1 MAPSAEPDDKGAFLA
16 VDKAALVSANFL
28 TNSSLLTGAEV
39 LVPKALPADAAVD
52 AVNEDGLATVAVVP
66 ADAAVEEKADVLDAA
81 VVVPV
86 VAGVVANADGLGAAT
101 VPAAEGE
108 AADVEAK
115 AEGLAAVAVEE
126 AAVVVVCAV
135 AAENVVALGTAAATV
150 LCVVA
155 DPKAEGLA
163 AVAPAG
169 AAVVVNA
176 DGLGAE
182 AAVLAVAVVDD
193 KEAGRAAVA
202 LLTDVK
208 GTVFD
213 REDAPNAEV
222 VPEAVPVLPAAEEL
236 PTPKPAGLA
245 ALDDNEEETPAD
257 GVLFRVD
264 PALDDSVLPP
274 VAGAEA
280 GEPVDEENV

>member
-1 MAPSAEPDDKGAFLA
+1 
-16 VDKAALVSANFL
+16 LVSANFFA
-28 TNSSLLTGAEV
+28 NSSLLTGADV
-39 LVPKALPADAAVD
+39 LVPSVLPADAVVD
-52 AVNEDGLATVAVVP
+52 AVNEDGLAAVAVVP
-66 ADAAVEEKADVLDAA
+66 ADAAVEVKADGLAAA
-81 VVVPV
+81 VVAPAVEAG
-86 VAGVVANADGLGAAT
+86 AGVVANAEGLGAAVAA
-101 VPAAEGE
+101 VPAAE
-108 AADVEAK
+108 VEAK
-115 AEGLAAVAVEE
+115 ADGLAAVAVEE
-126 AAVVVVCAV
+126 ADVEEVCGD
-135 AAENVVALGTAAATV
+135 AAENVLALGAAAAAV
-150 LCVVA
+150 LCGAA
-155 DPKAEGLA
+155 DPKTEGLA
-163 AVAPAG
+163 AVAVALAPAG

-182 AAVLAVAVVDD
+182 ATVLAVAGVDD

-213 REDAPNAEV
+213 MEDAPNAEV
-222 VPEAVPVLPAAEEL
+222 VPGAEPVLPAAEEL

>member
-1 MAPSAEPDDKGAFLA
+1 M
-16 VDKAALVSANFL
+16 VSANFFA
-28 TNSSLLTGAEV
+28 NSSLLTGADV
-39 LVPKALPADAAVD
+39 LVPSVLPADAVVD
-52 AVNEDGLATVAVVP
+52 AVNEDGLAAVAVVP
-66 ADAAVEEKADVLDAA
+66 ADAAVEVKADGLASA
-81 VVVPV
+81 VVAPAVE
-86 VAGVVANADGLGAAT
+86 AGVVANAEGLGEAVAA
-101 VPAAEGE
+101 VPAAE
-108 AADVEAK
+108 VEAK
-115 AEGLAAVAVEE
+115 ADGLAAVAVEE
-126 AAVVVVCAV
+126 AAVAVVCAV
-135 AAENVVALGTAAATV
+135 AAENVVALGTAAAAV
-150 LCVVA
+150 LCGA
-155 DPKAEGLA
+155 AAPKAEGLA
-163 AVAPAG
+163 AVAVALAPAG

-182 AAVLAVAVVDD
+182 ATVLAVAGVDD

-213 REDAPNAEV
+213 MEDAPNEEV
-222 VPEAVPVLPAAEEL
+222 VPGAEPVLPAAEEL

>member
-1 MAPSAEPDDKGAFLA
+1 M
-16 VDKAALVSANFL
+16 VSANFFA
-28 TNSSLLTGAEV
+28 NSSLLTGADV
-39 LVPKALPADAAVD
+39 LVPSVLPADAVVD
-52 AVNEDGLATVAVVP
+52 AVNEDGLAAVAVVP
-66 ADAAVEEKADVLDAA
+66 ADAAVEVKADGLAAA
-81 VVVPV
+81 VVAPAVE
-86 VAGVVANADGLGAAT
+86 AGVVANAEGLGAVVAA
-101 VPAAEGE
+101 VPAAE
-108 AADVEAK
+108 VEAK
-115 AEGLAAVAVEE
+115 ADGLAAVAVEE
-126 AAVVVVCAV
+126 AAVAVVCAV
-135 AAENVVALGTAAATV
+135 AAENVVALGTAAA
-150 LCVVA
+150 A
-155 DPKAEGLA
+155 PKAEGLA
-163 AVAPAG
+163 AVAVALAPAG
-169 AAVVVNA
+169 VAVVVNA

-182 AAVLAVAVVDD
+182 ATVLAVAGVDD

-213 REDAPNAEV
+213 MEDAPNAEV
-222 VPEAVPVLPAAEEL
+222 VPGAEPVLPAAEEL